1 MCACARTMNARRE
14 PDTKKNFID
23 LRARAASARASRRA
37 VIHVRHARRAT
48 RLRMNA
54 RFDGAMEAE
63 RRTRSRALAVRQA
76 YAREEEESERVRGRG
91 E

>member
-1 MCACARTMNARRE
+1 MNARRE

-76 YAREEEESERVRGRG
+76 YAREEEEGAR
-91 E
+91 

>member
-1 MCACARTMNARRE
+1 MNARRE

-54 RFDGAMEAE
+54 RLMVRWKQSGERAAE
-63 RRTRSRALAVRQA
+63 PW
-76 YAREEEESERVRGRG
+76 
-91 E
+91 